1 MTKAGMKT
9 PEKGKTG
16 NKRYQPYEPPK
27 ISTVEPEPDSGNLLK
42 RLMESDESRLTEPI
56 ISLDSRTEFDGRESW
71 EKDRGDRGILK
82 LYNVY
87 NDDNTLKLELKE
99 VNEDGSE
106 ISRCNAKIDS
116 IKLKYDFLSQ
126 IRSTDSTKRGYGTNL
141 LYLLAKAR
149 NDEIVH
155 NGINYNE
162 ITIRDFLPVIFNP
175 FRNLF
180 HLSVTLW
187 SEKFKIS
194 SPQFTLFEPF
204 YREEL
209 SGVVYILYNHEN
221 TEEDSLEKEIET
233 LKEEKIRLLA
243 EMENLR
249 KRFEREKVETIKFG
263 SINLA
268 RDILSPGDN
277 LERALDAL
285 PEDENHPESIKN
297 LIDGLKMVLKEYKS
311 TLEKHGVKKI
321 ETLNKKFDHNF
332 HQAMMEVENNDVEEG
347 TVVQEVQSGYT
358 MHDRLLRAAMVG
370 VSKKPVAKKEEPTE
384 EKEEDNP
391 ENESKEKS

>member
-1 MTKAGMKT
+1 MV
-9 PEKGKTG
+9 EKKEED
-16 NKRYQPYEPPK
+16 NQQEEIK
-27 ISTVEPEPDSGNLLK
+27 EPDSENIEK
-42 RLMESDESRLTEPI
+42 EEDNNHTQENTDTEET
-56 ISLDSRTEFDGRESW
+56 S
-71 EKDRGDRGILK
+71 
-82 LYNVY
+82 
-87 NDDNTLKLELKE
+87 
-99 VNEDGSE
+99 ED
-106 ISRCNAKIDS
+106 
-116 IKLKYDFLSQ
+116 
-126 IRSTDSTKRGYGTNL
+126 
-141 LYLLAKAR
+141 
-149 NDEIVH
+149 
-155 NGINYNE
+155 
-162 ITIRDFLPVIFNP
+162 
-175 FRNLF
+175 
-180 HLSVTLW
+180 
-187 SEKFKIS
+187 
-194 SPQFTLFEPF
+194 
-204 YREEL
+204 
-209 SGVVYILYNHEN
+209 EN

-297 LIDGLKMVLKEYKS
+297 LIDGLKMVLKEYKN

-321 ETLNKKFDHNF
+321 ETLNQKFDHNF
-332 HQAMMEVENNDVEEG
+332 HQAMMEVENNEVQEG

-370 VSKKPVAKKEEPTE
+370 VSKKPVAKTEEPTE
-384 EKEEDNP
+384 EKEEDNS